1 MIPLVTAEQMRAIDR
16 QLIEGLGIPGIA
28 LMENAGVAAAQVVW
42 EELERQ
48 GGRRVCILAGRGN
61 NGGDGFVMARHLAN
75 RAQVDV
81 FLLGQKERL
90 QGDARTNL
98 EICERLGLTVTEV
111 LDAAALGAV
120 KTSLEQADVVVDAL
134 LGTGLQSAPREPIAS
149 AIRLINDR
157 RKPVVAVDVP
167 SGLESD
173 TGRVHEDCCVQATR
187 TVTFGAAKIGLMVY
201 PGLSYAGDVTIADI
215 GVPPA
220 LLNAPEINVG
230 LTTAADVRA
239 IWPRRAPDAH
249 KGSCG
254 HALLFAGSL
263 GMTGAAML
271 SARAALRVGA
281 GLVTVA
287 GPESLNP
294 ILETALPEILTVPLP
309 ETDRQSIAA
318 TALPYATSLLGRAT
332 AVAVGPGLSQHP
344 QTGEFVRGLVAA
356 GPHPLVLDAD
366 ALNLLA
372 AGERPCFGA
381 DRPTILT
388 PHPGEMARLL
398 KRSVREIQAD
408 RLAAAREAAAT
419 FQALVALKGARTV
432 IATPEGQVAI
442 NPTGNPGL
450 ASGGTGDVLTG
461 IIVGLLAQGM
471 EPWDAAVAGTYL
483 HGLAADLAVDQG
495 CEAAL
500 IAGDVVDKLPA
511 AIRRLLGE
519 PGAGR
524 SRPPAPPEEG
534 A

>member
-1 MIPLVTAEQMRAIDR
+1 MIPLVTAEQMREIDR
-16 QLIEGLGIPGIA
+16 HLIEELGVPGIA
-28 LMENAGVAAAQVVW
+28 LMETAGVAAAQVVRK
-42 EELERQ
+42 ELERR

-75 RAQVDV
+75 VATVEV
-81 FLLGQKERL
+81 FLLGPKDRL
-90 QGDARTNL
+90 HGEARTNL
-98 EICERLGLTVTEV
+98 GICERLGLVVTEV
-111 LDAAALGAV
+111 LDEAALGTV
-120 KTSLEQADVVVDAL
+120 KASLERADVVVDAL

-149 AIRLINDR
+149 AIRLVNAEG
-157 RKPVVAVDVP
+157 KPVVAVDVP

-173 TGRVHEDCCVQATR
+173 TGRVHENCCVRAMH

-201 PGLSYAGDVTIADI
+201 PGLSYAGDVTIADL
-215 GVPPA
+215 GVPTA

-230 LTTAADVRA
+230 LTTAADVQA

-254 HALLFAGSL
+254 HALIFAGSL

-287 GPESLNP
+287 GPQSLNP

-309 ETDRQSIAA
+309 ETDRASIAA
-318 TALPYATSLLGRAT
+318 TALPHVASLLEWAT
-332 AVAVGPGLSQHP
+332 AVAVGPGLSQHS
-344 QTGEFVRGLVAA
+344 QTGEFVQGLIATCSR
-356 GPHPLVLDAD
+356 PLVVDAD
-366 ALNLLA
+366 GLNLLA

-398 KRSVREIQAD
+398 KRSVREVQAD

-419 FQALVALKGARTV
+419 FQALVVLKGARTV
-432 IATPEGQVAI
+432 IAAPEGRVAI

-461 IIVGLLAQGM
+461 IIVGLLAQGVA
-471 EPWDAAVAGTYL
+471 PWGAAVAGTYL

-500 IAGDVVDKLPA
+500 IAGDVVDQLPA
-511 AIRRLLGE
+511 AIRGLLGE
-519 PGAGR
+519 PWAGR
-524 SRPPAPPEEG
+524 PRPSCPLQEG